1 VGTGKNINH
10 YYDRAGGT
18 AVTQVSLLGGRM
30 ECPSG
35 DKDKNKNNNSATG
48 RKIKRKSTGARASIR
63 LESKIHHQ
71 VILMM
76 KEEDNKIW
84 DQW

>member
-1 VGTGKNINH
+1 
-10 YYDRAGGT
+10 
-18 AVTQVSLLGGRM
+18 M

-35 DKDKNKNNNSATG
+35 DKDKNKDSATG
-48 RKIKRKSTGARASIR
+48 QKIKRRSTCARASIR

-84 DQW
+84 DQ